1 MHERPAST
9 YRLQITAD
17 FDLDAAREL
26 LPYLHDLGVDWV
38 YLSPILQA
46 EEGSGHGYDVT
57 DPTRIDASR
66 GGPEAFARLAEA
78 AHALGLGVLVDIVP
92 NHQGVAT
99 PKQNPWWWS
108 LLREGEASP
117 YAAAFDVDWAAGGG
131 RIRIPILGSADDLD
145 ALEVD
150 GDELVYYDHRLPIAE
165 GTGEGGARE
174 VHDRQHYELVH
185 WKVADDGL
193 NYRRFFAVNT
203 LAGVRVED
211 PEVFDASHVEIR
223 RWFDEGLADGLR
235 VDHPDGL
242 ADPGRYLEDLAR
254 LTGGAPVWVEKILE
268 PGEVLP
274 PIWATEGTSGYDAL
288 AVVDRVLV
296 APQAEHALDVLDAEL
311 AGAPSEPWPR
321 LIHGTKRMIADGI
334 LRSEVLRLSRLIPGV
349 PQADDAI
356 AELLTC
362 FPVYRSYLPYG
373 LHHLEEAAASAR
385 IYRPELASAID
396 AVTAVLADPAHPAA
410 QRFQQTSGM
419 VMAKGVED
427 TAFYRFNRLTSLNEV
442 GADPSEFAFGLER
455 FHAAQAERQA
465 AMPNSMT
472 TLSTHDT
479 KRGEDVRARIT
490 ALSERTEL
498 WSAAVT
504 ELRALA
510 PIGDGAFE
518 NLLWQAV
525 VGAWPASRERL
536 HAYAEKASREA
547 GASTTWTEPDEG
559 FEQRMHAAVDAA
571 FDDERVRA
579 VIERTVASL
588 EDAGRSNGL
597 SAKLLQ
603 LAGPGFPDVYQGA
616 ELWETSLVDPD
627 NRRPVDFAVRR
638 ELLTRLEDGWLPE
651 VDAEGAAKLLLTSR
665 ALRLRREH
673 PERFDRYR
681 PLAANGELAEHLV
694 AFDRGGVIA
703 LATRLPAAL
712 AHAGGWG
719 ATTIELPGTRLV
731 DVITGAE
738 ITGGVVPVAELLA
751 RYPVALLTIAEGA
764 DA

>member
-26 LPYLHDLGVDWV
+26 LPYLRDLGVDWV

-131 RIRIPILGSADDLD
+131 RIRIPILGSADDLG

-150 GDELVYYDHRLPIAE
+150 GDELVYYDHRLPIAD
-165 GTGEGGARE
+165 GTGEGSPRE

-296 APQAEHALDVLDAEL
+296 APQAEHALDVIDAEL
-311 AGAPSEPWPR
+311 AGAPGEPWPR

-334 LRSEVLRLSRLIPGV
+334 LRSEVLRLARLIPGV

-356 AELLTC
+356 AELLAC

-373 LHHLEEAAASAR
+373 LHQLEEAAASAR
-385 IYRPELASAID
+385 IYRPELASAVD
-396 AVTAVLADPAHPAA
+396 AVAAVLADPAHPAA

-547 GASTTWTEPDEG
+547 GASTTWTAPDEG

-738 ITGGVVPVAELLA
+738 VAGGVVPVAELLA
-751 RYPVALLTIAEGA
+751 RYPVALLTLA
-764 DA
+764 